1 MDLRIGGTP
10 VSAAQIALSP
20 ANPDGNPAGSQSG
33 AWSSATGDPHQNPSR
48 GKSFGSIADGFSDA
62 GATDGD
68 TYLTALFEQYVNY
81 RGPKRGTVENP
92 LSPSNITA
100 VQTVAMN
107 RLEGGRLD
115 VLV

>member
-10 VSAAQIALSP
+10 LSAAQIALSS
-20 ANPDGNPAGSQSG
+20 ANPDGNPAGSQPG
-33 AWSSATGDPHQNPSR
+33 AGSSATGDPDQNPSR
-48 GKSFGSIADGFSDA
+48 GKGFGSIADGFGEA
-62 GATDGD
+62 AATDGD
-68 TYLTALFEQYVNY
+68 TYLTAMFEQYVNY

-92 LSPSNITA
+92 FSPNRITA

-115 VLV
+115 VRV